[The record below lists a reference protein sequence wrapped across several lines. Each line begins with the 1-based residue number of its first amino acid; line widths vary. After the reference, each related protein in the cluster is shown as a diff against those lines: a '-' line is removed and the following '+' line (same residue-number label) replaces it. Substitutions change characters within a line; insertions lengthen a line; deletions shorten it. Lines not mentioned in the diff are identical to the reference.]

1 MLFNSYIFIV
11 LFLPLTLLLFFRL
24 ARPGDLRIAIAFL
37 VAASLFYYAWWN
49 PVYIGL
55 IIGSILFNY
64 ALGATLGENPRRA
77 ILAFGVCA
85 NLALLGYY
93 KYSNFFLQN
102 INSVFSADFRVDP
115 IVLPLAIS
123 FFTFQQIAYL
133 VDAYRNEAHEYNF
146 LHYCLFV
153 TFFPQLIA
161 GPIVHHNEM
170 MPQFMKKETFIFR
183 HQDFAIGLALFTLGL
198 FKKVVL
204 ADNLA
209 PYATEVFSAASY
221 MPMTLLEAWRGALAY
236 TFQLYFDFSGYSD
249 MAIGIGFMFGIRLP
263 FNFNSPYKSLSI
275 IDFWRR
281 WHMTLSRFLKHYVY
295 IPLGGNRRGKF
306 RRYLNLMIT
315 MLLGGLWH
323 GAGWT
328 FVIWGGLHGIYLVIN
343 NAWVAI
349 RMRFLPGFPVNHSI
363 WKWCARAVTF
373 GAVVVGWVFFRAEN
387 YQQAVGLLQ
396 GMAGLNGFAL
406 PLSDAAR
413 LGSMATWLQD
423 AGVQFID
430 LPYSNG
436 IQDLAFIALILA
448 SLWLLP
454 NSQELMGLVSHKQ
467 VNFPATKPS
476 WKAGRGKAVV
486 FSILGLITFLQL
498 SRVSEFLYFQF

>member
-11 LFLPLTLLLFFRL
+11 LFLPLTLLAFFRTG
-24 ARPGDLRIAIAFL
+24 RTGNIQNAIAVL
-37 VAASLFYYAWWN
+37 VGASLIYYAWWN
-49 PVYIGL
+49 PAYLTL

-64 ALGATLGENPRRA
+64 SVGTSLAKNANKA
-77 ILAFGVCA
+77 ILIVGVGV
-85 NLALLGYY
+85 NLALLGYF
-93 KYSNFFLQN
+93 KYSYFFIENLNFL
-102 INSVFSADFRVDP
+102 FSTHIRIDP
-115 IVLPLAIS
+115 VLLPLAIS

-133 VDAYRNEAHEYNF
+133 VDAYRNQAHEYNF

-170 MPQFMKKETFIFR
+170 MPQFMKKETFGFR
-183 HQDFAIGLALFTLGL
+183 QQDFAIGVALFTLGL

-209 PYATEVFSAASY
+209 PFATSVFSASSY
-221 MPMTLLEAWRGALAY
+221 TALSFFEAWRGALAY

-263 FNFNSPYKSLSI
+263 FNFNSPYKALSI

-281 WHMTLSRFLKHYVY
+281 WHMTLSRFLKQYIY
-295 IPLGGNRRGKF
+295 IPLGGNRRGKL
-306 RRYLNLMIT
+306 RRYVNLMIT

-328 FVIWGGLHGIYLVIN
+328 FVIWGGLHGVYLIIN
-343 NAWVAI
+343 NAWLVL
-349 RMRFLPGFPVNHSI
+349 RKHFFPGFPVESVI
-363 WKWCARAVTF
+363 WKWTARIVTF
-373 GAVVVGWVFFRAEN
+373 FAVVIGWVFFRAEN
-387 YQQAVGLLQ
+387 YQQAMNILQ
-396 GMAGLNGFAL
+396 GMAGLNGVAL
-406 PLSDAAR
+406 PLSDLR
-413 LGSMATWLQD
+413 TLGVVAQWLKA
-423 AGVQFID
+423 AGVQFTD

-436 IQDLAFIALILA
+436 VQDMVSIFVVLSVIWMA
-448 SLWLLP
+448 P
-454 NSQELMGLVSHKQ
+454 NSQEIMGLCTRKETD
-467 VNFPATKPS
+467 FPVAKPL
-476 WKAGRGKAVV
+476 WRAGRANAVI
-486 FSILGLITFLQL
+486 FSLLALITFLQL